1 MGFSDWVSG
10 TCKNVGDTTPQV
22 TAMDSG
28 GNKALME
35 EKAEVDQR
43 CSMRP
48 APAGRV
54 TCCGSYTLHIHIH
67 VDTKTRAQRPYR
79 KDTLHTSSV
88 TCNAS
93 TLTHEMHLFD

>member
-1 MGFSDWVSG
+1 MIGGSSP
-10 TCKNVGDTTPQV
+10 CKNAGDTTPQV

-28 GNKALME
+28 GNRALME

-54 TCCGSYTLHIHIH
+54 TYGGS
-67 VDTKTRAQRPYR
+67 
-79 KDTLHTSSV
+79 
-88 TCNAS
+88 
-93 TLTHEMHLFD
+93 